1 MKQNNAFHS
10 SSKFILNLI
19 WRPCPKRQGQSIHK
33 KKNTNRQPS
42 SWADLVNRFRVRKAW
57 HFFSCTSRCASSP
70 VEGLGS
76 EDAGKKVDLRSLK
89 TTKRKEVWKA
99 VGNVIC
105 CVSIRCV
112 FLFVLCRNKKHQ
124 CIMTIKMCTKKW
136 YSKNMITKKGS
147 VKTVIVATFHLC
159 LAGLGSSRRNALV
172 ATAVVEQCSTTHLW
186 AKKTVLPWKL
196 TNVPRKKKGTISKGN
211 WIIFH
216 LPTTHFFSRGHVS
229 FQGR

>member
-136 YSKNMITKKGS
+136 YSKNMITKKGLS
-147 VKTVIVATFHLC
+147 ED
-159 LAGLGSSRRNALV
+159 SDSRNVPSMPGR
-172 ATAVVEQCSTTHLW
+172 S
-186 AKKTVLPWKL
+186 WKL
-196 TNVPRKKKGTISKGN
+196 KKKRPRGDSSCWAVLNNSPLSEKNSTPLKIDECPPEKKRN
-211 WIIFH
+211 HFKRELNH
-216 LPTTHFFSRGHVS
+216 LPSSNHSFFFKGTC
-229 FQGR
+229 